1 MKRVKIKNGVELLAA
16 QWMVDPTSECLKL
29 APNGRI
35 KQAPWFLGGT
45 KSACGL
51 YFGYYGHNE
60 YHPLS
65 EGDWI
70 VKWNDSL
77 EILSDESFKEKY
89 EVVE

>member
-1 MKRVKIKNGVELLAA
+1 MKRVKIKDGIELLAV
-16 QWMVDPTSECLKL
+16 QWMVDPTSECLEL

-35 KQAPWFLGGT
+35 KQVPWFLCGAKGAGG
-45 KSACGL
+45 L
-51 YFGYYGHNE
+51 HFGFYGYNG

-65 EGDWI
+65 KGDWI
-70 VKWNDSL
+70 IKWNGSW